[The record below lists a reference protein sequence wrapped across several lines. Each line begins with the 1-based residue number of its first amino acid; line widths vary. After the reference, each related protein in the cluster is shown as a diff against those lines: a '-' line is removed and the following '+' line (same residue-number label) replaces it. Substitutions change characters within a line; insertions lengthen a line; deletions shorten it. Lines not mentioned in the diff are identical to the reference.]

1 MSDEHGTF
9 EHADHTSPRKEHGYC
24 TDDMARLLVVT
35 SREADPSAV
44 AIELARKALRFVAGA
59 QGVRGDC
66 RNRRARDGRW
76 RGPYVVK
83 DCGAKACGDWARP
96 PPAART
102 T

>member
-35 SREADPSAV
+35 SRETDPSAV

-66 RNRRARDGRW
+66 RNRRGQGRE
-76 RGPYVVK
+76 V
-83 DCGAKACGDWARP
+83 ARP
-96 PPAART
+96 LRRRGLLGPKPLGTGHGRGQQPP
-102 T
+102 